1 MSLNIPDNLP
11 ILSGGKQQPGSGKVC
26 FEQAINWLVSDRL
39 DLGDE
44 TDHPECVQPVLNAL
58 AIYVNDK
65 ISNKNRH
72 KMWPFALRQIGTSK
86 PEMEPQLSVD
96 LAKFATKYAAKY
108 AIESAAK
115 YAAKYAKYAKYAIE
129 YAEYAA
135 KYTEYAAKFAAE
147 SAAKFAAESTAEYA
161 AKYAAESTAEYAAKY
176 AIESAIE
183 SAKYAAYVI
192 KSANRLGLLD
202 QDSLDDALLE
212 ILGAFHDEYE
222 RLTGHVPQSCDIS
235 RIARLGEL
243 VGFVQ

>member
-44 TDHPECVQPVLNAL
+44 TDHPECVQPMLNAL

-65 ISNKNRH
+65 ISDKNRH

-96 LAKFATKYAAKY
+96 LAKFA
-108 AIESAAK
+108 AK
-115 YAAKYAKYAKYAIE
+115 YAAKYA
-129 YAEYAA
+129 AE
-135 KYTEYAAKFAAE
+135 
-147 SAAKFAAESTAEYA
+147 
-161 AKYAAESTAEYAAKY
+161 Y

-183 SAKYAAYVI
+183 SAKYAAYV

-202 QDSLDDALLE
+202 QDSVDDALLE

-235 RIARLGEL
+235 RIVRLSEL
-243 VGFVQ
+243 VGFVR